1 MRGTGKAGIESR
13 EGACLGRLAIDD
25 NRLMI
30 IQEGQENS
38 MDKKRLKQ
46 YEAKL
51 IERRNQLLNMVERTE
66 DYGRE
71 ADRDVSQDPAD
82 KASNSYTKELLFSQS
97 TNERNTLRLIEEA
110 IARVTD
116 GSFGECVNCGEEI
129 QPKRLDAIPWTPH
142 CIRCQELVEQG
153 LLNEKEI

>member
-1 MRGTGKAGIESR
+1 
-13 EGACLGRLAIDD
+13 
-25 NRLMI
+25 
-30 IQEGQENS
+30 

-51 IERRNQLLNMVERTE
+51 LEQRNLLLGMVERTE

-97 TNERNTLRLIEEA
+97 TTERNTLKMIEEA
-110 IARVTD
+110 IGRVED
-116 GSFGECVNCGEEI
+116 GAFGDCLNCGQEI
-129 QPKRLDAIPWTPH
+129 KPKRLEAIPWAPF
-142 CIRCQELVEQG
+142 CIDCQELQ
-153 LLNEKEI
+153 EKGMLGDKDE

>member
-1 MRGTGKAGIESR
+1 
-13 EGACLGRLAIDD
+13 
-25 NRLMI
+25 
-30 IQEGQENS
+30 

-46 YEAKL
+46 YETKL
-51 IERRNQLLNMVERTE
+51 LERRNQLLNMVERTE

-71 ADRDVSQDPAD
+71 ADREVSQDPAD
-82 KASNSYTKELLFSQS
+82 EASNSYTKELLFSQS
-97 TNERNTLRLIEEA
+97 TTERNTLRLIEEA
-110 IARVTD
+110 LDRIAA

-153 LLNEKEI
+153 LLIDKD

>member
-1 MRGTGKAGIESR
+1 
-13 EGACLGRLAIDD
+13 
-25 NRLMI
+25 
-30 IQEGQENS
+30 

-46 YEAKL
+46 YEARL
-51 IERRNQLLNMVERTE
+51 TEQRNTLLGMVERTE

-97 TNERNTLRLIEEA
+97 TNERNTLKLIQEA
-110 IARVTD
+110 LDRIGD
-116 GSFGECVNCGEEI
+116 GEFGDCINCGEEI
-129 QPKRLDAIPWTPH
+129 APKRLDAIPWTPH

-153 LLNEKEI
+153 LLIEKEI

>member
-1 MRGTGKAGIESR
+1 M
-13 EGACLGRLAIDD
+13 
-25 NRLMI
+25 
-30 IQEGQENS
+30 
-38 MDKKRLKQ
+38 KQ

-51 IERRNQLLNMVERTE
+51 LERRNQLLNMVERTE

-97 TNERNTLRLIEEA
+97 TTERNMLKLIEEA
-110 IARVTD
+110 LVRIND
-116 GSFGECVNCGEEI
+116 GSYGECANCGEDI

-153 LLNEKEI
+153 LLTEKD

>member
-1 MRGTGKAGIESR
+1 
-13 EGACLGRLAIDD
+13 
-25 NRLMI
+25 
-30 IQEGQENS
+30 
-38 MDKKRLKQ
+38 MDKRKVRQ

-51 IERRNQLLNMVERTE
+51 TEQRSSLLGMVERTE

-110 IARVTD
+110 LDRLTE
-116 GSFGECVNCGEEI
+116 GTLGECINCGEEI
-129 QPKRLDAIPWTPH
+129 NVKRLDAIPWAPH
-142 CIRCQELVEQG
+142 CIR
-153 LLNEKEI
+153 